1 MAQWNDTTKHSADSF
16 NGGNQYTK
24 DDQMSIEA
32 LNNNIEN
39 SLYAVRVAENV
50 QSGAN
55 NPVSYNSQT
64 PTSAEQNQARK
75 NIGVDRLFVKQGVAD
90 INDCSTYDALYNALA
105 NSPNG
110 TGIGNIG
117 ITASTSI
124 KTLLPALPFS
134 SNYVNCFAKI
144 VAGVYST
151 YYVIEICTID
161 LYDNAQ
167 TIPTYRM
174 QIGKNFVDNTATYRV
189 SKWYNPAGKYDVQ
202 KGIVTWSAEKSHTQ
216 SILFPDAF
224 DTAPT
229 VVCTAIGVDKVHT
242 TNVCGLAEVKNAGFT
257 VAVYG
262 VGANDKS
269 IGVHWIAIGE

>member
-24 DDQMSIEA
+24 NDQMSIEA

-90 INDCSTYDALYNALA
+90 INDCSTYDELYNALA

-117 ITASTSI
+117 IAASTSI

-144 VAGVYST
+144 VAGVDNT

-189 SKWYNPAGKYDVQ
+189 SKWYNPAGKYETQ
-202 KGIVTWSAEKSHTQ
+202 KGIVTWSAERSHTQ
-216 SILFPDAF
+216 TITFPEAF
-224 DTAPT
+224 SSVPT
-229 VVCTAIGVDKVHT
+229 VVCTAIGVDAVHT
-242 TNVCGLAEVKNAGFT
+242 SNICGLAEVTATSFT

-262 VGANDKS
+262 FGSNDKS
-269 IGVHWIAIGE
+269 IGVHWIAIGG